1 LFGTGTFGWTG
12 ASYGYGTYAM
22 AAPVMPVQTYA
33 MVPVRTYA
41 LAPVTTFASTGDWG
55 WGGYGGDWGGY
66 GYGGGLGLGAASY
79 GTFALAQQPCDC
91 NTIAAAPIRTRAL
104 AVRHVAVAPIRHVAA
119 VAPVRR
125 YATVAPIRRVGAVAP
140 IRRAARFY

>member
-1 LFGTGTFGWTG
+1 
-12 ASYGYGTYAM
+12 
-22 AAPVMPVQTYA
+22 

-41 LAPVTTFASTGDWG
+41 LAPVTTFASTDNWG
-55 WGGYGGDWGGY
+55 WGGYGGDWGG
-66 GYGGGLGLGAASY
+66 GYGLGAGY
-79 GTFALAQQPCDC
+79 GTFGLAQQPCDC